1 MRRWLRAV
9 GLATLALL
17 PAGGA
22 WAAFDSAEW
31 HGKRELFAREA
42 ERMMAVYS
50 NCLRRVTTP
59 AENVTIPVETHADG
73 SVKVLV
79 SSKRAQY
86 FLQEG
91 LVWAEGVAVRQFDR
105 SGAEDGR
112 IDARN
117 CVIDRNARSGWIE
130 GPARV
135 RRGSLECRGRNVYF
149 SAADSYVRVF
159 ERSEVESADLKF
171 GRVTE

>member
-1 MRRWLRAV
+1 MKRWLRAW
-9 GLATLALL
+9 GLATLLTAC
-17 PAGGA
+17 GA
-22 WAAFDSAEW
+22 QAAFDSAEW

-50 NCLRRVTTP
+50 NCVRRVDTP
-59 AENVTIPVETHADG
+59 AENVKIPVETYADG

-79 SSKRAQY
+79 SAERAQY

-112 IDARN
+112 IDARR

-135 RRGSLECRGRNVYF
+135 RRGSLECRGSNVYF
-149 SAADSYVRVF
+149 SAAESYVRVF
-159 ERSEVESADLKF
+159 AQSEVESADLKF
-171 GRVTE
+171 GGVAE